1 MDQLACP
8 VEELAEGESLR
19 DRLRGGELLGLLPLF
34 EFLRTLTDYHRW
46 SPAPLRATFLIDD
59 PNLHWR
65 AYGYVRFPELAEAA
79 SVHGYHVTFATV
91 PVDCWF
97 ALPSAVRLFRTSDRL
112 SLTAH
117 GVYHLYEEL
126 AVPRDPAAAVDWL
139 AAGVARLERFQSR
152 FGLPVDRVMVPPHGA
167 SSLAVHAALIAT
179 GFEAICRA
187 PRWWSDWPAAEQSA
201 AGIDV
206 ASVSPIG
213 LPVIGR
219 IGISDA
225 TRAREEATIC
235 AYLDQPVVWYGHH
248 SDLADGYDVLA
259 DLAAWLHSFGDP
271 HWLPLGE
278 IARTNYL
285 LRIDRRAGN
294 GHVRLFSRRCELVVP
309 EGVERIFVEAPASLR
324 ATPEPIAVG
333 ELDSVTITAK
343 GVTAQQVVQRRP
355 KRAPARAVARRAAVE
370 ARDRMQPLAS
380 KLKVEPLL
388 RAMERLHRKG
398 RSLAASRS

>member
-1 MDQLACP
+1 M
-8 VEELAEGESLR
+8 
-19 DRLRGGELLGLLPLF
+19 
-34 EFLRTLTDYHRW
+34 
-46 SPAPLRATFLIDD
+46 
-59 PNLHWR
+59 
-65 AYGYVRFPELAEAA
+65 
-79 SVHGYHVTFATV
+79 
-91 PVDCWF
+91 
-97 ALPSAVRLFRTSDRL
+97 
-112 SLTAH
+112 
-117 GVYHLYEEL
+117 
-126 AVPRDPAAAVDWL
+126 
-139 AAGVARLERFQSR
+139 
-152 FGLPVDRVMVPPHGA
+152 
-167 SSLAVHAALIAT
+167 
-179 GFEAICRA
+179 
-187 PRWWSDWPAAEQSA
+187 
-201 AGIDV
+201 
-206 ASVSPIG
+206 
-213 LPVIGR
+213 
-219 IGISDA
+219 
-225 TRAREEATIC
+225 RAREEATIC

-259 DLAAWLHSFGDP
+259 DLAAWLHGFGDP